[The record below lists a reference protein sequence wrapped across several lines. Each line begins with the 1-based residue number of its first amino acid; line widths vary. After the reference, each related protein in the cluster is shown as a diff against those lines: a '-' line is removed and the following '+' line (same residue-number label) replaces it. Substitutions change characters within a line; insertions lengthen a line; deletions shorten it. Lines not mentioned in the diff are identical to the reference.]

1 MRHTKR
7 AIGPAARKRGH
18 ATAKSRREESGIAL
32 LITVVLILLFGILV
46 LTSIGHSGDE
56 SAASARARSTA
67 RALHAA
73 DGGMQL
79 ALNHVTQEPPDT
91 APINV
96 TVGAMTVQSRTRAD
110 ATPQPLATLG
120 GGAPPQ
126 GYGINVN
133 SGYVSEIFRVD
144 ITSSG
149 NNGSTAEL
157 QSKVYRFGGNTGGY

>member
-1 MRHTKR
+1 MARSPQTSPRRR
-7 AIGPAARKRGH
+7 A
-18 ATAKSRREESGIAL
+18 RREESGIAL

-56 SAASARARSTA
+56 SAASARARSTS

-91 APINV
+91 TPIDI
-96 TVGAMTVQSRTRAD
+96 TVGALSVQSRTRGD
-110 ATPQPLATLG
+110 ATPQALTTLG
-120 GGAPPQ
+120 SGAPPE
-126 GYGINVN
+126 GYGINMG
-133 SGYVSEIFRVD
+133 SGYVSELFRVD

-149 NNGSTAEL
+149 TNGSTAEL
-157 QSKVYRFGGNTGGY
+157 QSKVYRFAGNSGGY